1 MEYVEGVSIDAFCD
15 ERRLSV
21 RDRIRFL
28 MRVMDA
34 VAYAHQHLWR
44 RPRLPR
50 VPARRLKLPPVVAR
64 GGQTFYQVQKLT
76 PTPRLFLKLL
86 LSGSGCVGR
95 ELDLRYRDG
104 CTGNKR
110 VVDFNGGVRMH
121 SMASWVFR
129 MAIYNTSLV
138 VLSTSA
144 RVVRTV
150 LLFGSPILVSA

>member
-64 GGQTFYQVQKLT
+64 GGQTFYQVQKIDADT
-76 PTPRLFLKLL
+76 APVSEAAFVRL
-86 LSGSGCVGR
+86 G
-95 ELDLRYRDG
+95 LRW
-104 CTGNKR
+104 T
-110 VVDFNGGVRMH
+110 
-121 SMASWVFR
+121 
-129 MAIYNTSLV
+129 
-138 VLSTSA
+138 
-144 RVVRTV
+144 
-150 LLFGSPILVSA
+150 